1 MEKDREV
8 FSFKDFKMPEFKKS
22 SITNERQ
29 SVIKQFVDEINKERP
44 VKYKDKNGK
53 IKTLPPVTP
62 KAIAIKLGHIK
73 DLQELYQFLSVCK
86 DYKNRNGTFSR
97 GFFGAL
103 KLKPLA

>member
-44 VKYKDKNGK
+44 LKYKDNKGK
-53 IKTLPPVTP
+53 IKTLLPVTP
-62 KAIAIKLGHIK
+62 RAIAIKLGHIK

-86 DYKNRNGTFSR
+86 DYKNRHQSFSKC
-97 GFFGAL
+97 FFGSL